1 VSESEYLEQLLE
13 ATLKI
18 ADWSE
23 RTEKARQE
31 VEARRAAQL
40 EEIMRR
46 QSALLETLRST
57 IKNEARL
64 ATDQLQ
70 SAIGEHKDA
79 QLAAIAH
86 HADRT
91 VPQLEEL
98 PYELDDDDDED
109 DGYDC
114 DTVSVIATDDY
125 MEGIPS
131 PTDQAFWSLIG
142 VQATRREIIYR
153 PVEYPITEE
162 AGDL

>member
-40 EEIMRR
+40 DQIMRR
-46 QSALLETLRST
+46 QADLLETLRKT
-57 IKNEARL
+57 IKDEARQAAEQVQL
-64 ATDQLQ
+64 AIT
-70 SAIGEHKDA
+70 EHKDA

-98 PYELDDDDDED
+98 PYELDDDEDD

-114 DTVSVIATDDY
+114 CSATTTTE
-125 MEGIPS
+125 MVPT
-131 PTDQAFWSLIG
+131 PTDQAFWSLIANAHAIRN
-142 VQATRREIIYR
+142 VYHMVEPEPRE
-153 PVEYPITEE
+153 V
-162 AGDL
+162 L